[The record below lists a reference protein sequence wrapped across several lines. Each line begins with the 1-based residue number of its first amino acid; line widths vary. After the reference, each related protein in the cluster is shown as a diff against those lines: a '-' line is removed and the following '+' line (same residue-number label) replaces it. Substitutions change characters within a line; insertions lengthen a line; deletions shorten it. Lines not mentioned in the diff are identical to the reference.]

1 LKCNLVIGE
10 FLLEYS
16 LLHDFFLE
24 LKIIVI
30 LNPGTLIF
38 FQHRVAQENILYK
51 DEQLREAH
59 AWVAQVRDMDV
70 LQSQS
75 LQVELRERME
85 QFNQYWIS
93 SQQQVSFL
101 AHKHHSSIHICFG
114 FRYYTCFCH
123 SPLFD

>member
-1 LKCNLVIGE
+1 MTGCL
-10 FLLEYS
+10 
-16 LLHDFFLE
+16 
-24 LKIIVI
+24 
-30 LNPGTLIF
+30 F

-59 AWVAQVRDMDV
+59 AWVSQVREMDA

-93 SQQQVSFL
+93 SQQQASF
-101 AHKHHSSIHICFG
+101 
-114 FRYYTCFCH
+114 
-123 SPLFD
+123 

>member
-1 LKCNLVIGE
+1 MNNH
-10 FLLEYS
+10 F
-16 LLHDFFLE
+16 
-24 LKIIVI
+24 
-30 LNPGTLIF
+30 IF

-93 SQQQVSFL
+93 SQQQVSFF
-101 AHKHHSSIHICFG
+101 SSKTPFQYSYVLWFPILH
-114 FRYYTCFCH
+114 
-123 SPLFD
+123 

>member
-1 LKCNLVIGE
+1 MTGCL
-10 FLLEYS
+10 
-16 LLHDFFLE
+16 
-24 LKIIVI
+24 
-30 LNPGTLIF
+30 F

-59 AWVAQVRDMDV
+59 AWVSQVREMDA

-93 SQQQVSFL
+93 SQQQVSV
-101 AHKHHSSIHICFG
+101 
-114 FRYYTCFCH
+114 
-123 SPLFD
+123 